1 MKKLL
6 HILQN
11 PKKLG
16 LSLDDAFIAK
26 VTKGMGPS
34 IYNADSET
42 IAASDPEELNR
53 VKQNFL
59 IKKLGLKDGPD
70 LDKALEEV
78 ITAIGKS
85 NKNKYRVLV
94 YALLAKKFKKES
106 VYQ

>member
-78 ITAIGKS
+78 ITTIGKS